1 MKYFAF
7 RFFCFSSDNYLRDNR
22 KLSESNEAEREKL
35 REGHKLYSSSS
46 INGNEKSNDDSSG
59 I

>member
-1 MKYFAF
+1 M
-7 RFFCFSSDNYLRDNR
+7 RDDR

-35 REGHKLYSSSS
+35 REGQKLYSSSS

-59 I
+59 ME